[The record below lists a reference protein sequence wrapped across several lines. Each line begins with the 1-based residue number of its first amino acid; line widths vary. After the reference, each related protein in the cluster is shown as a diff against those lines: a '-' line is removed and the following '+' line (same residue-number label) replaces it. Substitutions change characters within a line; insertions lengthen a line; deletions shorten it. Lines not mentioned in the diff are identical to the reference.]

1 LEACSGLAGL
11 LKSVL
16 ILKNGAIPPNID
28 FKEPKISLKLQEK
41 KNLMVSKSLVRNDIS
56 SHEIF

>member
-16 ILKNGAIPPNID
+16 ILKNGAIPPNLD
-28 FKEPKISLKLQEK
+28 FKEPKTSLKLQEK
-41 KNLMVSKSLVRNDIS
+41 KNLKVSEFLVRNDIP
-56 SHEIF
+56 F

>member
-28 FKEPKISLKLQEK
+28 FKEPKTSLKLQEK
-41 KNLMVSKSLVRNDIS
+41 KNLKVNNFLVHNDIS
-56 SHEIF
+56 F